1 MHYVRIS
8 SWIPSTDSLINRE
21 LRMSISVTKDILT
34 LAELEAQP
42 LAVVKQARQTG
53 RPVIV
58 TAKGKA
64 NVVIM
69 DAATFEKRLK
79 VANLSRLLMEAEEDV
94 RAGRTRPAR
103 EFFDELRRDKKI
115 SR

>member
-1 MHYVRIS
+1 MS
-8 SWIPSTDSLINRE
+8 MSLTEDFR
-21 LRMSISVTKDILT
+21 T
-34 LAELEAQP
+34 LAELQAEP
-42 LAVVKQARQTG
+42 LAVVKQARQSR

-58 TAKGKA
+58 TTKGKA
-64 NVVIM
+64 DVVIM

-79 VANLSRLLMEAEEDV
+79 LANLSRLLMEAEADV

-103 EFFDELRRDKKI
+103 EFFAELRRDKKV